1 MQLDL
6 QGLYWVPL
14 HVKKNT
20 DDFVIKSKIL
30 VESEAAEIYLLAEKL
45 RQFVCHLNLNYN
57 NS

>member
-1 MQLDL
+1 M
-6 QGLYWVPL
+6 
-14 HVKKNT
+14 KKNT